1 MYFQKA
7 FLVHDSWKAS
17 SAAIA
22 NLGYKAAPPVNHS
35 KGWRD
40 PNAGFHSNDIESE
53 FSGLKRM
60 VRERYGRLSFQAT
73 AMAAASSRSQNEDH
87 DDDDVIQ
94 AGDLYEYVY
103 RVNVGDTFD
112 DILKALIMVSPPQA

>member
-1 MYFQKA
+1 
-7 FLVHDSWKAS
+7 
-17 SAAIA
+17 
-22 NLGYKAAPPVNHS
+22 
-35 KGWRD
+35 
-40 PNAGFHSNDIESE
+40 
-53 FSGLKRM
+53 M
-60 VRERYGRLSFQAT
+60 VRERYGRLSVQAT